1 MKKDNSLGLNF
12 TRGEFFR
19 LAAGAGAALAL
30 GTDAGAAGP
39 QLMRTIPSSGE
50 KIPAV
55 GLGTAHTFNVE
66 RDASLVNPRREVVRL
81 FFREGGKVIDTS
93 PSYGASEALAGDLVR
108 DAGAGDRA
116 FVATKIS
123 TWGGREAGVEQ
134 VNESMKRF
142 RRKKIDLEQVHNLK
156 DTAIHLKTLRKL
168 KDAGRVRYIGVT
180 NHRPSSF
187 GDIAALI
194 KKEPID
200 FVQIQYNIQVRVAEK
215 MLLPLCADKGVAVMV
230 NLPYAR
236 ARLFR
241 AVKGKGKPEWLKEFG
256 ADSWGQFFLKYILSN
271 PAVTVI
277 IPATRKPKHLLDNMG
292 AGRGP
297 LPDAAGR
304 AKMLKHWK
312 QITA

>member
-1 MKKDNSLGLNF
+1 MRKNNSLGPKL
-12 TRGEFFR
+12 TRSEFLR

-30 GTDAGAAGP
+30 GTGAEAAGP
-39 QLMRTIPSSGE
+39 QLMRTIPKSGE

-66 RDASLVNPRREVVRL
+66 REASLVAPRREVVRL
-81 FFREGGKVIDTS
+81 FFREGGKVVDTS
-93 PSYGASEALAGDLVR
+93 PSYDASEALAADLIR
-108 DAGAGDRA
+108 EAGAGDSA
-116 FVATKIS
+116 FIANKIS
-123 TWGGREAGVEQ
+123 TRGREAGVEQ
-134 VNESMKRF
+134 LNESMRLF

-156 DTAIHLKTLRKL
+156 DTDIHLKTLRKW

-187 GDIAALI
+187 GDIAAI
-194 KKEPID
+194 VKKEPID
-200 FVQIQYNIQVRVAEK
+200 FVQIQYNIGVRAAEK

-241 AVKGKGKPEWLKEFG
+241 AVKGKGKPEWLAEFG
-256 ADSWGQFFLKYILSN
+256 AESWGQFFLKYILSH
-271 PAVTVI
+271 PAVTVV

-297 LPDAAGR
+297 LPGAAGR